1 MSLPCYVAV
10 RILQGFDGYEA
21 GQEFDE
27 WPYGMA
33 EILEQRGLI
42 QIIEQADDEPE
53 VERAEVRTT
62 KGRKR

>member
-1 MSLPCYVAV
+1 MSLPCYVPV

-27 WPYGMA
+27 WPYAMA

-42 QIIEQADDEPE
+42 QIIEQADDEQE
-53 VERAEVRTT
+53 VERAEVQTT
-62 KGRKR
+62 RKRKR